1 MKKITTLALLVSTAV
16 WMGSCGN
23 SNKTEFESGD
33 STATTASTALKPM
46 TNTADGSLLHL
57 YFDLTNPSPTDSSI
71 VYDAKA
77 EYNNEP
83 VGFKVEVLKTIDA
96 GINAQGQP
104 DEELGFRKGSVRIT
118 SNGAPS
124 DNFVKSL
131 GTLFNLPTDG
141 KMTTNTLVPLVF
153 SSNKEKVDLS
163 KPGTYSFKYFFD
175 NSSGK
180 EAEIFGYVDTYKQSF
195 ELGEKDS
202 TNRAALISAF
212 EGK

>member
-23 SNKTEFESGD
+23 SNKTEGGSSD
-33 STATTASTALKPM
+33 STGSTASTALKPM

-124 DNFVKSL
+124 NFVKSL